1 MARHKMVKGEG
12 DVGLFGPDSM
22 AWRVHG
28 HPAMLIGGLRSLL
41 VQALNP
47 QTMAG
52 VAQHSNYKDDSWG
65 RLMRTTDYVMTT
77 TYGDTAAAEHAVK
90 IVQRIHDRV
99 RGVDPITG
107 RSYSANDPEL
117 LLWVHCAEVDAF
129 IGAYRAYGPR
139 TSGADADRYVS
150 EMATLAELFDIPAAD
165 IPRNIADLHDYM
177 ESQELTSS
185 AFTRDTMKFILFPPV
200 PWPGGKLPNVPGRKL
215 LLIPGRAGWSLYS
228 AATVAIL
235 PKRIR
240 RAYGLPWV
248 PMTPILKAGVFAMS
262 RTMRLVFPPPPPV
275 LRAEERQRQLETARS
290 A

>member
-1 MARHKMVKGEG
+1 MRATKMIKGEG
-12 DVGLFGPDSM
+12 DEGLFGPGSM
-22 AWRVHG
+22 TWRVHA

-47 QTMAG
+47 LTMAG

-99 RGVDPITG
+99 RGVDPVTG
-107 RSYSANDPEL
+107 EAYEANDPKL

-139 TSGADADRYVS
+139 ISDADADRYVS
-150 EMATLAELFDIPAAD
+150 EMAVLAELFDIPSAD
-165 IPRNIADLHDYM
+165 IPRNVAELHEYM

-185 AFTRDTMKFILFPPV
+185 AYARDAMKFILFPPV
-200 PWPGGKLPNVPGRKL
+200 PWFGGKLPEIPGRKL

-228 AATVAIL
+228 LATVAIL
-235 PKRIR
+235 PKRVR

-248 PMTPILKAGVFAMS
+248 PMTPVLQAAVFAMS
-262 RTMRLVFPPPPPV
+262 RTMRLVFAPPPPV
-275 LRAEERQRQLETARS
+275 LRAIERQRELESARS